1 VISAVKPGAMRWWM
15 TIPMTVVDTIFKA
28 MSQCVPELTIAGHH
42 ADLCTVLVFGLN
54 PRTGRF
60 FTRSAGAAGGGFG
73 AKFNGDGMSATICQ
87 NDGDTHNGPVES
99 IESKIPMLIESYALR
114 TDSGGPGRYRG
125 GLGVEKRVRAM
136 APFTINTFAERT
148 RCAPWGLLG
157 GGDALPNGMCVE
169 RGDGRI
175 EQPPNGK
182 LDTVRLNEGD
192 KIVIRTGG
200 GGGFGDPAARSQ
212 TALRRD
218 VRCGYVSREAAV
230 RDYGVST
237 QFFEEDET

>member
-1 VISAVKPGAMRWWM
+1 
-15 TIPMTVVDTIFKA
+15 
-28 MSQCVPELTIAGHH
+28 
-42 ADLCTVLVFGLN
+42 
-54 PRTGRF
+54 
-60 FTRSAGAAGGGFG
+60 
-73 AKFNGDGMSATICQ
+73 
-87 NDGDTHNGPVES
+87 
-99 IESKIPMLIESYALR
+99 
-114 TDSGGPGRYRG
+114 
-125 GLGVEKRVRAM
+125 VEKRVRAM